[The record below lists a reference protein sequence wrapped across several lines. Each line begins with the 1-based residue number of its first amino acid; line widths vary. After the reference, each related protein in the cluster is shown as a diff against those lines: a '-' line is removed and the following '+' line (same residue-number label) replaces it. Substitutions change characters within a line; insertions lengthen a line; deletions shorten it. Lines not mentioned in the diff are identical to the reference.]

1 MNHDAARAKPLA
13 PRLLAGVALVGLA
26 TVSCSEIQSEPNVEQ
41 GGLLEEPT
49 QEQDTLD
56 RVQERQRQNRG
67 GGGGGSY

>member
-49 QEQDTLD
+49 QQDTLD
-56 RVQERQRQNRG
+56 RVEERQRQNRG

>member
-26 TVSCSEIQSEPNVEQ
+26 TVSCSEIQSEPNVEH

-49 QEQDTLD
+49 QQDTLD
-56 RVQERQRQNRG
+56 RVEERQRQNRG